1 MVTERDPLADATFTL
16 EGPGPTSILAR
27 PRRLRRTSAIRR
39 LVRETRL
46 DPAQLIAP
54 LFVTPG
60 RGVREP
66 IASLPGQARLS
77 PDLALETAAE
87 LAALGVGGVI
97 LFGIPA
103 TKDAAGSSAIDR
115 DGPVPLTLSAIRDLD
130 LPLVTAADVCLCG
143 YTSHGHCGRLDGDRV
158 DNDATLEVLAAAAVV
173 YGRAGADLVAPSTMM
188 DGQVAAIRGG
198 LDRSGLTGVAI
209 LAYASKHASSL
220 YGPFRDAAGS
230 TPAFGDRRSYQMDPS
245 NAREALRELDLDA
258 AEGAD
263 ILMVKPAITSL
274 DLLVRARARTT
285 LPLAAYQVSG
295 ELAMLEAAAAR
306 GWLDRR
312 GAALEM
318 LTAIA
323 RAGADIIVTYLAA
336 DAARW
341 LTDPERSP

>member
-1 MVTERDPLADATFTL
+1 
-16 EGPGPTSILAR
+16 
-27 PRRLRRTSAIRR
+27 
-39 LVRETRL
+39 
-46 DPAQLIAP
+46 
-54 LFVTPG
+54 
-60 RGVREP
+60 
-66 IASLPGQARLS
+66 
-77 PDLALETAAE
+77 
-87 LAALGVGGVI
+87 
-97 LFGIPA
+97 
-103 TKDAAGSSAIDR
+103 
-115 DGPVPLTLSAIRDLD
+115 
-130 LPLVTAADVCLCG
+130 
-143 YTSHGHCGRLDGDRV
+143 
-158 DNDATLEVLAAAAVV
+158 
-173 YGRAGADLVAPSTMM
+173 M

-209 LAYASKHASSL
+209 LAYASKHASYM

-230 TPAFGDRRSYQMDPS
+230 TPAFGDRRSYQMNPS

-341 LTDPERSP
+341 LTDPERSS